1 MRERRTHNRGT
12 KKKVF
17 LSPLDLRHF
26 PPPPLLEGRLGVS
39 APPPLFQVLVVL
51 LARFL
56 VLWRRC
62 AILQG
67 EEILVLAGVAAVVAV
82 AKAAWVGKGD
92 DFEMG
97 IDTK

>member
-1 MRERRTHNRGT
+1 M
-12 KKKVF
+12 
-17 LSPLDLRHF
+17 
-26 PPPPLLEGRLGVS
+26 
-39 APPPLFQVLVVL
+39 
-51 LARFL
+51 
-56 VLWRRC
+56 LWRRC